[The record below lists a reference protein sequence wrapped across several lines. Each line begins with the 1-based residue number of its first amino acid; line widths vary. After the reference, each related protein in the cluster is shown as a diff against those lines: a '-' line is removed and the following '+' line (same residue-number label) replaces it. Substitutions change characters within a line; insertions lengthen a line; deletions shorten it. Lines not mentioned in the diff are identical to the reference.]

1 MSDVVVF
8 ETADEG
14 GGAKMGREQT
24 RQWALTHK
32 QTLGSWFDRR
42 AAYFSERSVELPLR
56 PFARAA
62 PPLGPRLL
70 LETLQGRKR
79 RWELSS
85 VNGP

>member
-1 MSDVVVF
+1 MG
-8 ETADEG
+8 ADTK
-14 GGAKMGREQT
+14 AHTRE
-24 RQWALTHK
+24 LVH
-32 QTLGSWFDRR
+32 RR

-85 VNGP
+85 VNGR